1 MVCPKCGRVLV
12 EGEICVCSQNDILK
26 REYELQ
32 MERQAQIE
40 EEERIQAE
48 KEAAAAERRERTS
61 KALNNAKNLTADIS
75 GNLIQHILG
84 ILKNPI
90 NGIKEFCE
98 EKNMINALIL
108 IAAQSIF
115 FGIFA
120 AAMVSSSL
128 SMLLGGFAGLLGI
141 SFGKK
146 FLIWLLVSIVAA
158 GSSCTCAAAFMLISK
173 MQKNSIDF
181 IDSLCLT
188 SPKAVIITPLT
199 IITLIASAINGSVGL
214 ACFILTLFASVCMDA
229 TAFRLINREYEKE
242 PYYLIGIEAMTTV
255 VTFIL
260 LSITLNII
268 F

>member
-1 MVCPKCGRVLV
+1 M
-12 EGEICVCSQNDILK
+12 SS
-26 REYELQ
+26 
-32 MERQAQIE
+32 
-40 EEERIQAE
+40 IQA
-48 KEAAAAERRERTS
+48 
-61 KALNNAKNLTADIS
+61 
-75 GNLIQHILG
+75 
-84 ILKNPI
+84 P
-90 NGIKEFCE
+90 
-98 EKNMINALIL
+98 
-108 IAAQSIF
+108 
-115 FGIFA
+115 
-120 AAMVSSSL
+120 
-128 SMLLGGFAGLLGI
+128 
-141 SFGKK
+141 
-146 FLIWLLVSIVAA
+146 
-158 GSSCTCAAAFMLISK
+158 
-173 MQKNSIDF
+173 IDF